1 MAAKPIGEHALTFI
15 AVTMAIDMAGV
26 GIIIP
31 VMPDLIRE
39 LSPVSVGEAAGIGGW
54 LVFSYAVMQFFFA
67 PVAGNLS
74 DRFGR
79 RPVLLAALGGLAIDY
94 VFMALAPALWMLFVG
109 RVIAGIGGATWSVA
123 NAYVADVSD
132 GANRAKNFGIVS
144 AASAAGLIL
153 GPSIGGILGDIDAR
167 APFYAAAVLTAI
179 NMVYGWIVLPETLKP
194 ENRRA
199 FSWRR
204 ANPLGGLGEI
214 SKYGAVLGIL
224 GAFFLMQIATQS
236 LVYIWAFF
244 NKEVFAWSNLQIGLS
259 VTFYGLTLAL
269 FQGVLTGA
277 VVKRLGEVAT
287 ALLGLGA
294 GIVAY
299 SLFAF
304 ADQSWMMYAG
314 IVIGCVGGFV
324 TPSMQ
329 SLMTRAAPANAQG
342 ALQGA
347 ITSTI
352 AITVVLG
359 PIIMTQLFDTYTDEE
374 GRYFPGAP
382 FFLSGLLIIASGVLF
397 RAVTAGM
404 NAARPAGQRNA
415 DAKAFSRDA
424 P

>member
-1 MAAKPIGEHALTFI
+1 MAAKPVGEHALTFI
-15 AVTMAIDMAGV
+15 AITMAIDMAGV

-31 VMPDLIRE
+31 VMPDLIQE
-39 LSPVSVGEAAGIGGW
+39 LSPVSVGEAAGVGGW

-79 RPVLLAALGGLAIDY
+79 RPVLLAALGGLAVDY
-94 VFMALAPALWMLFVG
+94 VFMALAPVLWMLFLG
-109 RVIAGIGGATWSVA
+109 RVIAGVAGATWSVA

-132 GANRAKNFGIVS
+132 EANRARNFGIVS

-153 GPSIGGILGDIDAR
+153 GPSIGGVLGEIDTR
-167 APFYAAAVLTAI
+167 APFYAAAILTAI
-179 NMVYGWIVLPETLKP
+179 NMVYGWIVLPETLRP

-199 FSWRR
+199 FAWGR

-214 SKYGAVLGIL
+214 AQYGAVLGIL

-244 NKEVFAWSNLQIGLS
+244 NKEVFDWSNLQIGLS
-259 VTFYGLTLAL
+259 VTFYGITLAL
-269 FQGVLTGA
+269 FQGGLTGP
-277 VVKRLGEVAT
+277 VVKRLGEVPT

-294 GIVAY
+294 GLVAY
-299 SLFAF
+299 GFFAF

-314 IVIGCVGGFV
+314 IVVGCVGGFV

-329 SLMTRAAPANAQG
+329 SLMTRAAPPYAQG

-359 PIIMTQLFDTYTDEE
+359 PIIMTQLFAAFTDAE
-374 GRYFPGAP
+374 GLYFPGAP
-382 FFLSGLLIIASGVLF
+382 FFLSGLLIIASAVLF
-397 RAVTAGM
+397 RAVTLRLRAAG
-404 NAARPAGQRNA
+404 GIRNEEGL
-415 DAKAFSRDA
+415 SRDA